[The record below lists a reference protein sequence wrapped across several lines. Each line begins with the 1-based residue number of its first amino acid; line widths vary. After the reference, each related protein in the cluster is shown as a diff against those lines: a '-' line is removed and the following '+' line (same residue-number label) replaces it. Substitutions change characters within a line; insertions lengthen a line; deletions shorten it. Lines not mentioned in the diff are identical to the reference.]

1 MRSCRQWTPLI
12 IAAKLFSSLTG
23 GKVDRCTE
31 GQEELLAG
39 ASANGSPEGGGA
51 P

>member
-1 MRSCRQWTPLI
+1 VERWT
-12 IAAKLFSSLTG
+12 G
-23 GKVDRCTE
+23 